1 MTHRRKTEVSTKTA
15 ETDTCQMSIKIKIIL
30 KGTNHMINKVI
41 LMGRLTKDPE
51 LRYTNNKTPVCSFT
65 IAVNN
70 GYGEKQQTDF
80 INCVAWNKTAEF
92 VTKYFIKGRM
102 IIIAD
107 GRIST
112 RSWETQDGKRAY
124 ATEVVANEVNFG
136 ESKTSPQLNTPQTAA
151 QPPMQ
156 DDDDDFTPL
165 DEEDDDLPF

>member
-1 MTHRRKTEVSTKTA
+1 
-15 ETDTCQMSIKIKIIL
+15 
-30 KGTNHMINKVI
+30 MINKVI

-156 DDDDDFTPL
+156 DDDDDFTLL
-165 DEEDDDLPF
+165 DEDDDLPF

>member
-1 MTHRRKTEVSTKTA
+1 
-15 ETDTCQMSIKIKIIL
+15 
-30 KGTNHMINKVI
+30 MINKVI

-80 INCVAWNKTAEF
+80 INCLAWNKTAEF
-92 VTKYFIKGRM
+92 VTKYFAKGKM
-102 IIIAD
+102 IVIAD

-124 ATEVVANEVNFG
+124 ATEVIANEVNFG

-156 DDDDDFTPL
+156 DDDDFIPL

>member
-1 MTHRRKTEVSTKTA
+1 
-15 ETDTCQMSIKIKIIL
+15 
-30 KGTNHMINKVI
+30 MINKVI

-92 VTKYFIKGRM
+92 VTKYFTKGKM
-102 IIIAD
+102 IIVI
-107 GRIST
+107 GRITT

-124 ATEVVANEVNFG
+124 ATEVIANEVNFG

-165 DEEDDDLPF
+165 DEDDDLPF

>member
-1 MTHRRKTEVSTKTA
+1 
-15 ETDTCQMSIKIKIIL
+15 
-30 KGTNHMINKVI
+30 MINKVI

-92 VTKYFIKGRM
+92 VAKYFIKGRM

-124 ATEVVANEVNFG
+124 ATEVIANEVNFG

-165 DEEDDDLPF
+165 DEDDDLPF

>member
-1 MTHRRKTEVSTKTA
+1 
-15 ETDTCQMSIKIKIIL
+15 
-30 KGTNHMINKVI
+30 MINKVI

-92 VTKYFIKGRM
+92 VTKYFAKGKM

-165 DEEDDDLPF
+165 DEDDDLPF

>member
-1 MTHRRKTEVSTKTA
+1 
-15 ETDTCQMSIKIKIIL
+15 
-30 KGTNHMINKVI
+30 MINKVI

-70 GYGEKQQTDF
+70 GYGDNKRTDF
-80 INCVAWNKTAEF
+80 VNCLAWNKTAEF
-92 VTKYFIKGRM
+92 VTKYFTKGKM
-102 IIIAD
+102 IIVI
-107 GRIST
+107 GRITT

-124 ATEVVANEVNFG
+124 ATEVVAKEVSFG
-136 ESKTSPQLNTPQTAA
+136 ETKSSQQTAT
-151 QPPMQ
+151 QQPMQ

>member
-1 MTHRRKTEVSTKTA
+1 
-15 ETDTCQMSIKIKIIL
+15 
-30 KGTNHMINKVI
+30 MINKVI

-112 RSWETQDGKRAY
+112 RIWETQDGKRAY
-124 ATEVVANEVNFG
+124 ATEVIANEVNFG
-136 ESKTSPQLNTPQTAA
+136 ETKSSQQTAT
-151 QPPMQ
+151 QRPMQ

-165 DEEDDDLPF
+165 DEDDDLPF

>member
-1 MTHRRKTEVSTKTA
+1 
-15 ETDTCQMSIKIKIIL
+15 
-30 KGTNHMINKVI
+30 MINKVI

-92 VTKYFIKGRM
+92 VTKYFTKGKM
-102 IIIAD
+102 IIVI
-107 GRIST
+107 GRITT

-124 ATEVVANEVNFG
+124 ATEVVAKEVSFG
-136 ESKTSPQLNTPQTAA
+136 ETKTLPQLNTPQTAA
-151 QPPMQ
+151 QQPMQ

>member
-1 MTHRRKTEVSTKTA
+1 
-15 ETDTCQMSIKIKIIL
+15 
-30 KGTNHMINKVI
+30 MINKVI

-136 ESKTSPQLNTPQTAA
+136 ETKSSQQTAT
-151 QPPMQ
+151 QRPMQ

-165 DEEDDDLPF
+165 DEDDDLPF

>member
-1 MTHRRKTEVSTKTA
+1 
-15 ETDTCQMSIKIKIIL
+15 
-30 KGTNHMINKVI
+30 MINKVI
-41 LMGRLTKDPE
+41 LMGRLTRDPE
-51 LRYTNNKTPVCSFT
+51 LRHTGKGTPVTTFS
-65 IAVNN
+65 IAIDN
-70 GYGEKQQTDF
+70 GYGDNKRTDF
-80 INCVAWNKTAEF
+80 VNCIAWNKTAEF
-92 VTKYFIKGRM
+92 VTKYFTKGKM

-124 ATEVVANEVNFG
+124 ATEVVAKEVSFG
-136 ESKTSPQLNTPQTAA
+136 ETKSSQQTAT